1 MAAKDYT
8 NYLIYINS
16 YMIVLIVIY
25 VIFFNT
31 DYKRAKENA
40 SGRLMTATSSEEEES
55 EVFKNENVEEI
66 ISPVYVNLDKPAE

>member
-16 YMIVLIVIY
+16 YMIALIVIY

-31 DYKRAKENA
+31 DYKRAKVCLTLL
-40 SGRLMTATSSEEEES
+40 RLGLLI
-55 EVFKNENVEEI
+55 NN
-66 ISPVYVNLDKPAE
+66 